1 MKKTDQRSLTNVF
14 EKYDGLFIYD
24 VGLKKRYNID
34 HEGILFVKRR
44 GYYLIVN
51 HNHTYG
57 TSTDHKY
64 FLIYDNLFGIILATD
79 HNIDIALKITPKYVL
94 LP

>member
-1 MKKTDQRSLTNVF
+1 MKNHNQRSCTRFLR
-14 EKYDGLFIYD
+14 KYGVISLYD

-51 HNHTYG
+51 PDHTYG
-57 TSTDHKY
+57 TSTDHEY
-64 FLIYDNLFGIILATD
+64 FFIRDDFFDQILATNQND
-79 HNIDIALKITPKYVL
+79 NISLKIVPKNVS